1 MATNSIRGV
10 AEECD
15 LSKDTIARYLR
26 INTLQED
33 IKVLLDDG
41 KVPMRAAVELSYISQ
56 ENQKIFVDL
65 MQTNEYKCDIKKAKL
80 IRELQQKAKLTIA
93 TMTEVLSGEKTKKNP
108 GKPKAFSISGK
119 IMKKYEQYFSPE
131 QDKKEIENV
140 IDKALELY
148 FSSRDK

>member
-1 MATNSIRGV
+1 MATNGIRGV

-56 ENQKIFVDL
+56 ENQKLFVDL
-65 MQTNEYKCDIKKAKL
+65 MQTN
-80 IRELQQKAKLTIA
+80 
-93 TMTEVLSGEKTKKNP
+93 
-108 GKPKAFSISGK
+108 ISLVQ
-119 IMKKYEQYFSPE
+119 IP
-131 QDKKEIENV
+131 
-140 IDKALELY
+140 
-148 FSSRDK
+148 